1 MLTSCHHLCINFLL
15 DLAMLLWNNHHAIH
29 ANQKHR
35 SSSTGKNISKWQ
47 IHLAF
52 SFIWYLVPAKEHFSL
67 ICLSINRW
75 YKSIL
80 YIYLHY
86 MTNNAF
92 YKNNLNGNIYYHV
105 VLVTRFS
112 WFYDNWWS
120 ILIKWKEWKKKL
132 INLLTSFSVFIA
144 WQLTKFCSIYQ
155 YIEIHTRYLFKI
167 HK

>member
-15 DLAMLLWNNHHAIH
+15 DLAMLLSNNHHKQKKAIH

-35 SSSTGKNISKWQ
+35 SSSPGKNIWKWQ

-67 ICLSINRW
+67 ICLPINRW

-92 YKNNLNGNIYYHV
+92 YKNNVNGSIYYHV

-120 ILIKWKEWKKKL
+120 ILIKWKEWKKT
-132 INLLTSFSVFIA
+132 N
-144 WQLTKFCSIYQ
+144 KFAYYFQCLYCLATYKVLQ
-155 YIEIHTRYLFKI
+155 YIQVFWNS
-167 HK
+167 